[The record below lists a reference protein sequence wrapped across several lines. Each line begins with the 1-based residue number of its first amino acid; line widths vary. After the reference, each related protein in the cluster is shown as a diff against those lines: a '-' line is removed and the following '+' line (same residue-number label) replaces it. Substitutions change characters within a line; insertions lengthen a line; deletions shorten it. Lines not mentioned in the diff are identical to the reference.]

1 MTGEM
6 WPLFG
11 SGGPSREEEIE
22 RQAERLC
29 VCVCVVHML
38 ASMTC
43 PFNRWGSGEMA
54 GGARRPRRAGSGEIT
69 LSLSPNNLEAA
80 WQLAA
85 ANTHTPTPHIL
96 VYMQRDS

>member
-1 MTGEM
+1 MAFIRQ
-6 WPLFG
+6 W
-11 SGGPSREEEIE
+11 GPIAGEEIE
-22 RQAERLC
+22 RQAGRLCAC
-29 VCVCVVHML
+29 VCVGVCAR